1 MTAGIDVA
9 GKRTTISPEA
19 VTRWIYLDNAAT
31 TRTDPAVVDAM
42 LPFFTQSFGNPS
54 SSHDFGRAAAST
66 MALARRQV
74 QSLIGAASEDEIV
87 FTAGATEANNAA
99 LRQAMRRESRN
110 EVVVS
115 AVEHPAILAVVA
127 DLEKHHGLVVH
138 RIGVDAAGRL
148 DMSAYRDALNK
159 RTALVSMMAA
169 NNQTGTVFPI
179 GELAALA
186 HEVGAIFHTDA
197 VQAAGKIALNVQAG
211 EIDLLSL
218 SAHKLHGPKGVGA
231 LYVRKGTKFRA
242 LMRGGRQER
251 ARRAG
256 TENVPGIIG
265 FGMAARLAKERMA
278 TDGVQISALRERL
291 ERGIEARINSCLILG
306 DMDNRVPGTSCTAFD
321 GADGEEILHRLNRS
335 SIAASAGSACT
346 AGNMEPSHVV
356 RAMGVP
362 FTAAH
367 GVVRFSLSRET
378 SKDDI
383 DRVLTVLPAIVAQ
396 ARQNSPFAARP
407 TAAE

>member
-1 MTAGIDVA
+1 MTTGIDVA
-9 GKRTTISPEA
+9 GKRTTILPEA
-19 VTRWIYLDNAAT
+19 ATRWIYLDNAAT

-99 LRQAMRRESRN
+99 LRQALRRESRN

-115 AVEHPAILAVVA
+115 AVEHPAVLAVVA
-127 DLEKHHGLVVH
+127 DLEKHHGLTVH

-159 RTALVSMMAA
+159 RTALVSVMTA

-179 GELAALA
+179 SELAAMA
-186 HEVGAIFHTDA
+186 HEVGAVFHTDA
-197 VQAAGKIALNVQAG
+197 VQAAGKILLNIQAS
-211 EIDLLSL
+211 EIDMLSL

-231 LYVRKGTKFRA
+231 LYVRKSTKFRA
-242 LMRGGRQER
+242 LLRGGRQER

-291 ERGIEARINSCLILG
+291 ERGIEARINAAIILG
-306 DMDNRVPGTSCTAFD
+306 DRDNRLPGTSCVAFD

-346 AGNMEPSHVV
+346 AGSMEPSHVV

-378 SKDDI
+378 SMDDI

-396 ARQNSPFAARP
+396 ARQSSPFAARS